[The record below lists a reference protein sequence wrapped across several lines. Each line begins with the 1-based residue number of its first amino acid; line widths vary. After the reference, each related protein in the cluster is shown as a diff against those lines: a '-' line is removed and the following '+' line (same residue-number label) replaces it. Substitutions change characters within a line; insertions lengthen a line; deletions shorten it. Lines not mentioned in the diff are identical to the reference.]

1 MLSRLILSV
10 IITFQV
16 LNSPLALS
24 RIKDIASVEG
34 VRDNILIGYGI
45 VVGLSGTGDNL
56 QNSVF
61 TQKGLV
67 DFLEKVGVNVQGAN
81 LNTKNI
87 AAVMVT
93 ANLPAFSRQ
102 GSKLNVNVSAI
113 GDAKSLKGGTLLAT
127 TLLGA
132 DGNVY
137 AVAQGPISLKT
148 FDAISSNVKNKDRS
162 VLTSGLIQ
170 SGAIVENEIDFALS
184 SMTHIKFSLYNPDFS
199 TALAIA
205 DAVNNNVPGNTAQ
218 ALDPGTVEVT
228 VPNYRKKNVVEF
240 LASIEQLTVE
250 TDSRAKI
257 IIDESAG
264 TIVMGENVRINPVSI
279 TQGNLVISVSSKV
292 PVQDGD
298 RGKAAHI
305 LDDGTSL
312 KELVTGLN
320 KLGIWPRDMINILQ
334 NIQAAGAM
342 QAEIDAR

>member
-1 MLSRLILSV
+1 MLSRVLLFA
-10 IITFQV
+10 IIIFHV
-16 LNSPLALS
+16 LASPFALS

-93 ANLPAFSRQ
+93 SNLPAFSRQ

-137 AVAQGPISLKT
+137 AVAQGSISLKS
-148 FDAISSNVKNKDRS
+148 FDPTSTNVKTKDRS
-162 VLTSGLIQ
+162 VLTSGFIQ

-184 SMTHIKFSLYNPDFS
+184 SMAHVKFSLYNPDLS
-199 TALAIA
+199 TSLAIA
-205 DAVNNNVPGNTAQ
+205 DVINNNVPGNTAQ

-228 VPNYRKKNVVEF
+228 VPNYRKKNIVEF

-250 TDSRAKI
+250 TDSRARI
-257 IIDESAG
+257 IIDESTG

-279 TQGNLVISVSSKV
+279 TQGNLVISVDSRK
-292 PVQDGD
+292 PPQDID
-298 RGKAAHI
+298 RGKTAQI

-312 KELVTGLN
+312 RELVTGLN

-334 NIQAAGAM
+334 NIQASGAM
-342 QAEIDAR
+342 QAEIESR

>member
-1 MLSRLILSV
+1 MLSRLLIFIL
-10 IITFQV
+10 ITSQILHSIF
-16 LNSPLALS
+16 ALS

-34 VRDNILIGYGI
+34 VRDNMMIGYGI

-93 ANLPAFSRQ
+93 ANLPSFSRQ

-127 TLLGA
+127 SLLGA

-137 AVAQGPISLKT
+137 AVAQGTISLKS
-148 FDAISSNVKNKDRS
+148 FDATAPGVKNKDRS
-162 VLTSGLIQ
+162 VLTSGFIQ
-170 SGAIVENEIDFALS
+170 NGAIVENEIEFTLS
-184 SMTHIKFSLYNPDFS
+184 SMNHVKFALYNPDLS

-205 DAVNNNVPGNTAQ
+205 DVINNNVPGNTAQ

-240 LASIEQLTVE
+240 LASIEQLSVE
-250 TDSRAKI
+250 TDSRARI
-257 IIDESAG
+257 VIDEHTG

-279 TQGNLVISVSSKV
+279 TQGNLVISVDTRAA
-292 PVQDGD
+292 PQDTD
-298 RGKAAHI
+298 RGKTAHI

-342 QAEIDAR
+342 QAEIESR